1 MMMEQIKN
9 WVRRMKANL
18 VALYIATKDARTPMR
33 AKMIAILVV
42 GYALSPID
50 LIPDFIP
57 ILGYLDDILIVPLGI
72 MLAIH
77 WIPAHLMHE
86 YRCLAQAHG
95 RLPKSLTGAIVVVC
109 IWLGA
114 LIIFGWW
121 LFNQLI

>member
-9 WVRRMKANL
+9 WVQRIKADL

-33 AKMIAILVV
+33 ARMIAILVV

-57 ILGYLDDILIVPLGI
+57 ILGYLDDILIVPFGI

-77 WIPAHLMHE
+77 LIPAHLMDE

-95 RLPKSLTGAIVVVC
+95 RLPKSLTSAIVVVC
-109 IWLGA
+109 IWCGA